1 MHSWLSCRNWPTC
14 RHQLLRGSWRSS
26 TGPTRRRT
34 ATFVACFASARASA
48 RPNSTLLLEQPAMQS
63 YRETKDGSKKKD
75 TAKTPGALPRQLG
88 ALLRSRR
95 APPPPADQ
103 LGSLCPVCIS
113 G

>member
-63 YRETKDGSKKKD
+63 YRETKDGSKKKILQRHQERYH
-75 TAKTPGALPRQLG
+75 ASSALSFV
-88 ALLRSRR
+88 AA
-95 APPPPADQ
+95 APPPP
-103 LGSLCPVCIS
+103 GRPTW
-113 G
+113 